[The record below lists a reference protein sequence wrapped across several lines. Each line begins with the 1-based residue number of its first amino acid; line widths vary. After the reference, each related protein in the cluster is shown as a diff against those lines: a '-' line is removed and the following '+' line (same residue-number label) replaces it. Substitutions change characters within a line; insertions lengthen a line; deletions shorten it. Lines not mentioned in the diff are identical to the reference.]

1 MVRHPPPLPTG
12 PLRNLLAGTRTTL
25 RMLARAPARPQPGPL
40 RVHARPC
47 SPGRGAGRRRG
58 GGNCANS
65 GQTARGGGQARP
77 GPDPGRSPALSLSL
91 LRGSVPGKKR
101 GPRPWLR
108 RSPTHAHPFPLS
120 QPLRTQPFAQ
130 APTRLPQ
137 WEPKKKKLN
146 KSISRKKRGLG
157 GAPPLGAGAQRGG

>member
-25 RMLARAPARPQPGPL
+25 RMLARAPAPNLGPSACT
-40 RVHARPC
+40 RAPAA
-47 SPGRGAGRRRG
+47 GAGSG
-58 GGNCANS
+58 AAAGVGNCANS
-65 GQTARGGGQARP
+65 GQTARGGGQAGP
-77 GPDPGRSPALSLSL
+77 GPDPSRSPALSLSL

-108 RSPTHAHPFPLS
+108 RSPTHAHPFPTS

-137 WEPKKKKLN
+137 WEPKKKIN
-146 KSISRKKRGLG
+146 
-157 GAPPLGAGAQRGG
+157 